1 MAVTRWDPFA
11 DMLPLRDAMS
21 RLFEESY
28 IRPDG
33 FGIAP
38 AVELDV
44 YAEGEG
50 YVIEAALPGLAPESI
65 EVTVLGNQVTLRGD
79 YPAAPEGRQYLFR
92 ERAGGR
98 FERTVTLGSDLDADK
113 VQARYE
119 HGVLRLTVPKAESA
133 RPKRVAIAN
142 GKPASPA
149 LTTGS

>member
-1 MAVTRWDPFA
+1 MAITRWDPFA
-11 DMLPLRDAMS
+11 DMLPLRDAMN
-21 RLFEESY
+21 RLFEESF
-28 IRPDG
+28 IRPTG
-33 FGIAP
+33 FGFAP
-38 AVELDV
+38 AVALDV
-44 YAEGEG
+44 YTEGED

-79 YPAAPEGRQYLFR
+79 YPAAPEGRQYLYR

-113 VQARYE
+113 VQAHYE